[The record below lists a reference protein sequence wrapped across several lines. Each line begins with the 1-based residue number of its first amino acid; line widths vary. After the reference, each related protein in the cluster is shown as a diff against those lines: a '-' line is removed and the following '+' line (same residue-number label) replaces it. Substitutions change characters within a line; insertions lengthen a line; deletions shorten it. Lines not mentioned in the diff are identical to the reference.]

1 MGDRKLNFPGFIEE
15 SPAVASATG
24 GFVRTTDRGPC
35 PGAVTG
41 FPSSLPYSPWLQI
54 SPDPRRGGSGSTE
67 PAAGSS
73 SSNAGAMAFHAVMSR
88 ATT

>member
-1 MGDRKLNFPGFIEE
+1 MEHNWTPLASTQNHGRFGGDPEGRAEDGPG
-15 SPAVASATG
+15 PM
-24 GFVRTTDRGPC
+24 
-35 PGAVTG
+35 PGAVTD
-41 FPSSLPYSPWLQI
+41 FPNSLPYSPWLQM
-54 SPDPRRGGSGSTE
+54 SPDPLRGGSGSSE